1 MGGEKIKYSAAANDT
16 RNFLPVSAGRG
27 KREPAVPLLAPL
39 QLRKAGLQ
47 DVWVGT

>member
-1 MGGEKIKYSAAANDT
+1 MYSAAANDM
-16 RNFLPVSAGRG
+16 RNFLSVSAGQE
-27 KREPAVPLLAPL
+27 KWEPAVPLLAPL

>member
-1 MGGEKIKYSAAANDT
+1 MYSAAANDA
-16 RNFLPVSAGRG
+16 RNFLWVSAGLE

-39 QLRKAGLQ
+39 QLRKAGVP